1 MEDDSQN
8 VTVVTWTIGMVDSIA
23 NGGTNIMWSLVTLG
37 TVAEIVTMRAT
48 TLEVA
53 PKGNARREMMVQVQA
68 NKVVVQEVEVEM
80 MVVVVVVEVE
90 MMVVVVEVMVVVVE
104 VEVMLMVVMVEVEV
118 EVEAMVVVTV
128 VLVFTLGCT
137 IG

>member
-1 MEDDSQN
+1 M
-8 VTVVTWTIGMVDSIA
+8 VTWT

-48 TLEVA
+48 ILEVA

-80 MVVVVVVEVE
+80 VVMAEVVVVVEV
-90 MMVVVVEVMVVVVE
+90 MLMVVVVEVMVVVVE
-104 VEVMLMVVMVEVEV
+104 VQVMLR
-118 EVEAMVVVTV
+118 ARL
-128 VLVFTLGCT
+128 LV
-137 IG
+137 